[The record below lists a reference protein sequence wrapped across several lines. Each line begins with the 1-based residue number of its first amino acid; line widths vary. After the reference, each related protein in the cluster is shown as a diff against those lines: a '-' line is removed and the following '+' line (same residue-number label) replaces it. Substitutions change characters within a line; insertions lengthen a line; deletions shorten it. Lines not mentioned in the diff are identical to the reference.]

1 MYYRFLL
8 TLSLLFVYAGLAAQG
23 WTVKGVVLDKK
34 SGKPIEYATVVLS
47 STEQW
52 AVADAQGKFVIK
64 NVPSGKN
71 TISVSCLGYVTDTKE
86 VLISKDIDMYKVS
99 LYEDNLTLES
109 VVVTAREN
117 DNSAATSRTID
128 RTALDHVQVMNV
140 ADISSLLPGGT
151 TISGGLTN
159 QQIFN
164 IRSGSNE
171 TGNASFGTAVEV
183 DGVRISNNSAFST
196 AGTSSTFTLK
206 GATTNNIASSNVE
219 SVEVITGVPSV
230 EYGDMTSGVV
240 KINTRKGVT
249 PYTIT
254 MSSNP
259 GTKQVSASKGFGLG
273 TGSRGRSNGVLNASV
288 EYTKSISDQMSP
300 YTSYRR
306 NSLSLT
312 YTNLYNSGILADTPL
327 RLTAGVTGNIG
338 GMNTKADPDTFRD
351 TFSKARDNALRG
363 NISLSWLLSKK
374 WITNLELN
382 TSVSYSDK
390 LSKVRSNY
398 SSAAGTVALHARE
411 EGYYIAGDY
420 TSNPEAGAVLIPRGY
435 WYNTMVDDNK
445 PLNYKVALKANWARQ
460 FGEKITNKVKLGGDW
475 TGDGNF
481 GVGEYSED
489 PATAPS
495 YWEYRYCDVP
505 FMNNLAVYLEDN
517 FSLALGQGRLNLIAG
532 IRGENTFIKGSDYG
546 NTSSWSPRFNAKY
559 TVLSPKGRT
568 GKLIREL
575 SFRGGWGV
583 SVKLPSF
590 SILYPVPTYFSTT
603 TFNPVS
609 SSDGSAYYAYYILP
623 KTLDYNP
630 SLTWQRNKQSEIG
643 MEINIGGYNISVAG
657 YYNRTLDAY
666 RFSYSYSPFTYNYTS
681 IEALESNCSIPADN
695 RIYSMD
701 GATGQITVSDKT
713 GASATATI
721 PYTERTMLISSPKP
735 DNSVAPSTRY
745 GVEWIVDFKKIN
757 PINTTIRVDG
767 SFYGYKYYDRNV
779 EAYSPVLTM
788 GTDGQH
794 YKYIGYYYG
803 GDGISN
809 GKETKQVKTNVT
821 VTTNIP
827 KVRMV
832 LSLKVETCLM
842 KYSRALAS
850 KPSGSRTYLLSD
862 KNDLL
867 SIMDGVSVYEQEG
880 YPVTFPDYYTVAGD
894 PTPRDFLADFR
905 DARENDPKKYTDLA
919 RLAITNSYVYTFKK
933 DYISPYFSAN
943 ISVTK
948 EIGDI
953 ASISFYANNFFY
965 NIGKVY
971 STKTGNYSSSESYIP
986 KFYYGLTL
994 RFKF

>member
-1 MYYRFLL
+1 MYYRFLM
-8 TLSLLFVYAGLAAQG
+8 TISLLLVYAGLAAQG

-34 SGKPIEYATVVLS
+34 SGKPVEYATVVLS

-52 AVADAQGKFVIK
+52 ALADAQGKFVIK

-117 DNSAATSRTID
+117 DNSAATSRIID

-151 TISGGLTN
+151 TFSGGLTN

-249 PYTIT
+249 DYMIT

-259 GTKQVSASKGFGLG
+259 GTKQVSVSKGFGLG
-273 TGSRGRSNGVLNASV
+273 TGNRGRSNGVLNASV
-288 EYTKSISDQMSP
+288 EYTKSISDQVSP
-300 YTSYRR
+300 YSSYRR

-363 NISLSWLLSKK
+363 NISLNWLLSKK
-374 WITNLELN
+374 WITNLEFN
-382 TSVSYSDK
+382 ASASYSDK

-411 EGYYIAGDY
+411 EGYYIAENY
-420 TSNPEAGAVLIPRGY
+420 ASNPEAGAVLIPRGY

-460 FGEKITNKVKLGGDW
+460 FGERITNKVKLGGDW

-517 FSLALGQGRLNLIAG
+517 FSLAVGQGRLNLIAG

-559 TVLSPKGRT
+559 TVLSPKGRN
-568 GKLIREL
+568 GRLVREL

-590 SILYPVPTYFSTT
+590 SILYPIPTYFSTT

-623 KTLDYNP
+623 KTLEYNP

-701 GATGQITVSDKT
+701 GATGQITVSDKS
-713 GASATATI
+713 GATAPATI

-745 GVEWIVDFKKIN
+745 GVEWIVDFKRIN

-767 SFYGYKYYDRNV
+767 SFYGYKYYDRNM
-779 EAYSPVLTM
+779 EAYAPVLTM

-794 YKYIGYYYG
+794 YRYIGYYYG

-809 GKETKQVKTNVT
+809 GKETRQVKTNVT

-842 KYSRALAS
+842 KYSRALTS
-850 KPSGSRTYLLSD
+850 KPSGNRTYLLSD

-880 YPVTFPDYYTVAGD
+880 YPVAFPDYYTVAGD

-905 DARENDPKKYTDLA
+905 DARVNDPKKYTDLA
-919 RLAITNSYVYTFKK
+919 RLVITNSSVYTFKK

-971 STKTGNYSSSESYIP
+971 STKTGNYSSAESYIP